1 MIRLVRTRRGEGPR
15 DRAAR
20 RLMTRH
26 EAALHAG
33 DVEGADAGWSASDGA
48 TRPAAPGAAHD
59 PAAPDAAAEAAA
71 EAAMARLWELTDAV
85 AGDPRLRAALEADL
99 AALPPPPPPALREP
113 PRRRLPAIAAGLAL
127 MLAGAGGGATW
138 WAMRHAPAPVAEA
151 GRSVATSVG
160 QRARMVLADSSSVAL
175 DTDSAVAVRMDE
187 RARSVTLQRGRA
199 FFRVAKDPRRPFIVT
214 AGDKRVRA
222 VGTEFEV
229 RLAGDEVIV
238 TVVEGTV
245 EVTGRSGGP
254 VQMTRAPVHAGN
266 QLVAR
271 DDARWATRAID
282 PRQSTSWLAGRLSFM
297 GEPLGEAVREMN
309 RYSHQK
315 LVFRGG
321 QVPDQRIVGVFRS
334 GDTLALAQAIE
345 LNGFGR
351 IVATEPDRIEVEPR

>member
-1 MIRLVRTRRGEGPR
+1 MIRLVRPRRGEGPR

-20 RLMTRH
+20 RLMARH

-33 DVEGADAGWSASDGA
+33 DVEGLHFGWTPGDDAAQ
-48 TRPAAPGAAHD
+48 PAATAAGHD
-59 PAAPDAAAEAAA
+59 PAGPDATADAAA
-71 EAAMARLWELTDAV
+71 EAAMARLWELTGAV
-85 AGDPRLRAALEADL
+85 AGDPRLRAALAADL
-99 AALPPPPPPALREP
+99 AALPPPALPEP

-138 WAMRHAPAPVAEA
+138 WAMRHTPAPLAEP

-229 RLAGDEVIV
+229 RLAGDQVIV

-254 VQMTRAPVHAGN
+254 VQMTRAPVHAGS

-271 DDARWATRAID
+271 DDARWAKRAID

-321 QVPDQRIVGVFRS
+321 QIPDQRIVGVFRS

-351 IVATEPDRIEVEPR
+351 IVATEPDRIEVEAAR